1 MVNQN
6 PQPEFYTTRHDFVN
20 GNGQGTVVT
29 QEVYTNQSFNEEVRI
44 YGVMIQVVDEDG
56 DAQSYSD
63 LVTQGTYDFDLT
75 IQAGPNRIPSSAFS
89 ASRILRANDRTLA
102 LSSPVLILH
111 RQPLQVSVE
120 YRGSSAFTSGQ
131 NLTFVVTLISEIYIR
146 QE

>member
-29 QEVYTNQSFNEEVRI
+29 QEVYTNQSFDEEVRI
-44 YGVMIQVVDEDG
+44 YGLMVAVVDENG
-56 DAQSYSD
+56 RSFSYDD
-63 LVTQGTYDFDLT
+63 LQTQGTYDFDLT

-89 ASRILRANDRTLA
+89 ASRILRSDDRTLA

-120 YRGSSAFTSGQ
+120 YRGVGAFTSGE
-131 NLTFVVTLISEIYIR
+131 NLTFIITLISEIYIR

>member
-56 DAQSYSD
+56 DALSYSD
-63 LVTQGTYDFDLT
+63 LQTQGTYDFDLT

-102 LSSPVLILH
+102 FSSPVLILH

-120 YRGSSAFTSGQ
+120 YRGSSSFTSGE

>member
-56 DAQSYSD
+56 DALSYSD
-63 LVTQGTYDFDLT
+63 LQTQGTYDFDLT

-102 LSSPVLILH
+102 FSSPVLILH

-120 YRGSSAFTSGQ
+120 YRGSSAFTSGE